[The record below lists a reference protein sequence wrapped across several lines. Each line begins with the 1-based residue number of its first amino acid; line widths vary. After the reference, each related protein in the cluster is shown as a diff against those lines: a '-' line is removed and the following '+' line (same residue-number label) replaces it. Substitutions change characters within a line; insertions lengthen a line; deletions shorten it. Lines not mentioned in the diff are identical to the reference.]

1 MSFLQSYFK
10 SEETGKEVAVCCP
23 FPHSTPGA
31 HVQYYEQHPS
41 AHANFEEGLFHCKVC
56 NRGYNEVSFMSEILG
71 CSYSTA
77 IRLKFLFENGATG
90 DLYEWER
97 DTTLTEET
105 KKLLASYHI
114 FDKTATDLHIRT
126 GKDEAISF
134 PVFVYD
140 KLLDIRQYHP
150 GRTPKVRSLKNAV
163 AGLIV
168 PFDLWRENRD
178 KTTVICAGEKDMAVA
193 RTHGFN
199 AITLTGGENTLPVL
213 TKEFEGRRLV
223 VVYDN
228 DDPGKT
234 GAIRL
239 CNYLKPI
246 AASVKNCTAFHK
258 VCAVDKEDITDFF
271 NKYHKTKEDLVVFFN
286 ETPEYEYQEEL
297 GGEHKYPIVDLKTA
311 TSPAYLGR
319 MVRSNL
325 QVVASSE
332 CAFVIPSNLIGE
344 KFAPA
349 IQGEKMAQ
357 GDIKEWNLSEDTIQD
372 ILHMMD
378 NNFTESTLKENYRSL
393 LKIMQKEKCIKILKP
408 AKETIFKCY
417 VTDLFETS
425 STDTVQMEY
434 TAYSLHYKLES
445 GKKYLATYKLVP
457 HPYKGQQLTML
468 ITKLVQAN
476 DSVTNYK
483 VTPEEIEHLKVFQGL
498 SGTVAEKVTQCV
510 EKFKE
515 VLGYNGNN
523 QLITCMDLAY
533 HTALEFN
540 FGTFQHVRGYLD
552 TLIVGESRMG
562 KSSTAEAMRNTYGL
576 GAFVSL
582 AGNAATI
589 PGLIGGSNKV
599 NNSYQT
605 RAGLIPQN
613 HKGLMI
619 FEELGKCNANIISEL
634 TDIRSSNEVRI
645 TRVAG
650 ALTLPAVVRMITLS
664 NVKTYDGVIKP
675 IASYPNGI
683 SILTELVGTAEDIAR
698 YDLAVVLG
706 DRGARRIDPF
716 WIPQKAFAPELYK
729 SRVRW
734 VWSRTADQIII
745 SPEIGHY
752 IVEEANRL
760 NEIYDS
766 HIKIFGTEA
775 WKKITR
781 LAIAVAGYLVS
792 SDPSYSTIIVLK
804 DHVDFAVDFLVKLYD
819 NDMFKLKEYVDHEK
833 RYSTIDEDGIKVL
846 QEVFDKNAA
855 FVLHLE
861 QVPSTSKNALQAASG
876 MENTEYNFQMNK
888 LVSSMFVKFSK
899 YDITPTQRFRLG
911 VARIN
916 RRRATRLGEDP
927 CITTLP

>member
-1 MSFLQSYFK
+1 MSFLDAYFNL
-10 SEETGKEVAVCCP
+10 SECGKGVAVCCP
-23 FPHSTPGA
+23 FPHTLPGA
-31 HVQYYEQHPS
+31 EVQYFEQHPS
-41 AHANFEEGLFHCKVC
+41 AHVNTEEGLFHCKVC
-56 NRGYNEVSFMSEILG
+56 DRGYNEVSFITEVLG
-71 CSYSTA
+71 CSYINA
-77 IRLKFLFENGATG
+77 VRLKFLYNHIETG
-90 DLYEWER
+90 DLFEWER

-105 KKLLASYHI
+105 NKLLQNFHIYDRTAS
-114 FDKTATDLHIRT
+114 ALHIKT
-126 GKDEAISF
+126 GKDNSISF
-134 PVFVYD
+134 PVFMYD
-140 KLLDIRQYHP
+140 KLLDIRQYRPTEHP
-150 GRTPKVRSLKNAV
+150 KTKSLLNAI

-168 PFDLWRENRD
+168 PYDLWREQRD
-178 KTTVICAGEKDMAVA
+178 KITIICAGEKDMAVA
-193 RTHGFN
+193 RCHGLN
-199 AITLTGGENTLPVL
+199 AITITGGENTLPII
-213 TKEFEGRRLV
+213 TKEFEGRKV
-223 VVYDN
+223 IIVYDN
-228 DDPGKT
+228 DDPGKA
-234 GAIRL
+234 GAIHL
-239 CNYLKPI
+239 ANFLKPI
-246 AASVKNCTAFHK
+246 AASIKNCTEFHK
-258 VCAVDKEDITDFF
+258 VCTENKEDITDFF
-271 NKYHKTKEDLVVFFN
+271 NKYHKTKEDLINFF
-286 ETPEYEYQEEL
+286 EATPEFEYQEESTGL
-297 GGEHKYPIVDLKTA
+297 HKYPIVDLRTA
-311 TSPAYLGR
+311 SSPEYLGKL
-319 MVRSNL
+319 VRSNL

-332 CAFVIPSNLIGE
+332 CAFVVPATLIGE
-344 KFAPA
+344 KYGAG
-349 IQGEKMAQ
+349 QKDDTMVLGEMR
-357 GDIKEWNLSEDTIQD
+357 EWNLTEDTVQD
-372 ILHMMD
+372 ILHIMD
-378 NNFTESTLKENYRSL
+378 NNFTESTIKEHYRNI
-393 LKIMQKEKCIKILKP
+393 LKIMQKEKMIRIIKP
-408 AKETIFKCY
+408 TKETVFKAY

-425 STDTVQMEY
+425 STNTVPMEY
-434 TAYSLHYKLES
+434 MAYSLHCKLES

-457 HPYKGQQLTML
+457 HPYNGQQLIML
-468 ITKLVQAN
+468 ITKVVQAN
-476 DSVTNYK
+476 DSVTNYH
-483 VTPEEIEHLKVFQGL
+483 VTPQEIENLKVFQAL
-498 SGTVAEKVTQCV
+498 QGTVAERITLCV

-523 QLITCMDLAY
+523 QLITCLDLAY

-540 FGTFQHVRGYLD
+540 FGSFQHVRGYLD

-562 KSSTAEAMRNTYGL
+562 KSSTAEAMRNVYGL

-664 NVKTYDGVIKP
+664 NVKTYEGVIKP

-683 SILTELVGTAEDIAR
+683 TILTELVGTAEDIAR

-706 DRGARRIDPF
+706 DRGATHIDPY
-716 WIPQKAFAPELYK
+716 WVPQKAFETDLYR

-734 VWSRTADQIII
+734 VWSRMAEQIII
-745 SPEIGHY
+745 SPEVGHY
-752 IVEEANRL
+752 IVEEANKL

-781 LAIAVAGYLVS
+781 LAISVAGYLVS
-792 SDPSYSTIIVLK
+792 TDTLFQNLVVEK
-804 DHVDFAVDFLVKLYD
+804 EHVDFAVDFLIKLYD

-833 RYSTIDEDGIKVL
+833 KYSTIDEDGIRIL

-855 FVLHLE
+855 FILHLE

-899 YDITPTQRFRLG
+899 YDIIPTQRFRLG

-916 RRRATRLGEDP
+916 RTRALRLGE
-927 CITTLP
+927 IQ

>member
-1 MSFLQSYFK
+1 MSFFEAYFSP
-10 SEETGKEVAVCCP
+10 SEAGKEVAVCCP
-23 FPHSTPGA
+23 FPHSVASA
-31 HVQYYEQHPS
+31 HVQYFEQRPS
-41 AHANFEEGLFHCKVC
+41 AHINLEEGLFHCKVC
-56 NRGYNEVSFMSEILG
+56 GRGYNEVTFITEILG

-77 IRLKFLFENGATG
+77 VRLKFFFGHADTEDVYG
-90 DLYEWER
+90 WER
-97 DTTLTEET
+97 DTAITEET
-105 KKLLASYHI
+105 KKLLSSFGVH
-114 FDKTATDLHIRT
+114 DRTTGMLKIRT
-126 GKDEAISF
+126 GKDDSISF
-134 PVFVYD
+134 PVFMYD
-140 KLLDIRQYHP
+140 KLLDIRQYRP
-150 GRTPKVRSLKNAV
+150 TKKPKTMSLQNAI

-168 PFDLWRENRD
+168 PFDLWRSNRD
-178 KTTVICAGEKDMAVA
+178 KTTIICAGEKDMAVA
-193 RTHGFN
+193 RAHGLN
-199 AITLTGGENTLPVL
+199 AITLTGGENTLPVI
-213 TKEFEGRRLV
+213 TKEFEGRKLV
-223 VVYDN
+223 IVYDN
-228 DDPGKT
+228 DDPGRA

-239 CNYLKPI
+239 ANYLKPL
-246 AASVKNCTAFHK
+246 AASIKNCTAFHK
-258 VCAVDKEDITDFF
+258 VCSVDKEDITDFF
-271 NKYHKTKEDLVVFFN
+271 NKYHKTKEDLIAFFE
-286 ETPEYEYQEEL
+286 ETPEYEYQEEAT
-297 GGEHKYPIVDLKTA
+297 GEHKYPIVDLKTA
-311 TSPAYLGR
+311 SSPAYLGR
-319 MVRSNL
+319 LVRSNL

-332 CAFVIPSNLIGE
+332 CAFVVPATLIGE
-344 KFAPA
+344 KFGAG
-349 IQGEKMAQ
+349 QKDDKMVE
-357 GDIKEWNLSEDTIQD
+357 GDMREWNLTEDTVQD
-372 ILHMMD
+372 ILHLMD
-378 NNFTESTLKENYRSL
+378 NNFTESTLKENYRII
-393 LKIMQKEKCIKILKP
+393 LKIMLKEKMIRILKP
-408 AKETIFKCY
+408 TKETVFKAY

-425 STDTVQMEY
+425 STDTVPMEY

-468 ITKLVQAN
+468 ITKVVQAN
-476 DSVTNYK
+476 DSVTNYH
-483 VTPEEIEHLKVFQGL
+483 VNPQEIENLKVFQRL
-498 SGTVAEKVTQCV
+498 TGTVAERITQCV

-523 QLITCMDLAY
+523 QLITTIDLAY

-540 FGTFQHVRGYLD
+540 FGSFQHVRGYLD

-619 FEELGKCNANIISEL
+619 FEELGKCNANIIAEL

-650 ALTLPAVVRMITLS
+650 ALTLPATVRMITLS
-664 NVKTYDGVIKP
+664 NVKTFEGMIKP

-683 SILTELVGTAEDIAR
+683 TILTELVGTAEDIAR

-706 DRGARRIDPF
+706 DRGAKRIDPY
-716 WIPQKAFAPELYK
+716 WVPQKAFPVEAYR

-745 SPEIGHY
+745 SPEVGHY
-752 IVEEANRL
+752 IVEEANKL

-775 WKKITR
+775 WKKISR
-781 LAIAVAGYLVS
+781 LAIACAGYLVS
-792 SDPSYSTIIVLK
+792 TDPSYNNIHVLQE
-804 DHVDFAVDFLVKLYD
+804 HVDYAVDFLVKLYD

-833 RYSTIDEDGIKVL
+833 RYSTIDEDGVKIL

-899 YDITPTQRFRLG
+899 YDIIPTQRFRLG

-916 RRRATRLGEDP
+916 RRRATRLGD
-927 CITTLP
+927 IQ